1 MSLRRVPRGIT
12 RYRNR
17 SCCGLVL
24 SACLITLPALESV
37 SFLTAGARPD
47 MRSLTQIPVAA
58 ASPDVETDQLAVTQ
72 AAQAGVWNAEERE
85 LSSAEWAQVIVYKL
99 ALVTSG
105 LLWLFVCASDLLL
118 LGGGDLVDKKPAA
131 SCLEVVDI
139 FSGIAALAV
148 NAGSLATPFLAVRAL
163 GLVALAKPV
172 LSTLGLGKL
181 SAVAGPLCLVAVT
194 GRELYWS
201 GILSMP
207 LPLISMPA
215 FMAVAYL
222 RLIASPSG
230 EIPAPTLELEPALT
244 GDAYLDALPVAK
256 VPVPVGPPSPLNFLA
271 AGSIWIIS
279 LQKLLES
286 PGADF
291 EEEGD
296 GLTKPSANFVSLSDR
311 RKQKSADAMFTE
323 FDNLNAQNE
332 KA

>member
-1 MSLRRVPRGIT
+1 
-12 RYRNR
+12 
-17 SCCGLVL
+17 
-24 SACLITLPALESV
+24 
-37 SFLTAGARPD
+37 
-47 MRSLTQIPVAA
+47 
-58 ASPDVETDQLAVTQ
+58 
-72 AAQAGVWNAEERE
+72 
-85 LSSAEWAQVIVYKL
+85 
-99 ALVTSG
+99 
-105 LLWLFVCASDLLL
+105 
-118 LGGGDLVDKKPAA
+118 
-131 SCLEVVDI
+131 VVDI

-181 SAVAGPLCLVAVT
+181 SALAGPLCLVAVT

-201 GILSMP
+201 GVQSMP

-271 AGSIWIIS
+271 AGSIWTIS
-279 LQKLLES
+279 LQKLVES
-286 PGADF
+286 PGAEF

-296 GLTKPSANFVSLSDR
+296 AYTKPSANFVSLSDR